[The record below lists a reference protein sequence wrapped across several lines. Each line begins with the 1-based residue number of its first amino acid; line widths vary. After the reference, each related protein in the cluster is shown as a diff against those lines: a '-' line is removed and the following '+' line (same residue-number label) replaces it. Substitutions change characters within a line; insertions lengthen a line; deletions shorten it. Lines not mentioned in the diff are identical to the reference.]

1 MDASL
6 GLSSSSITSVSDPI
20 TWYMSLWHFTFS
32 FPASKTSY
40 SIDDTV
46 LYNVPDGLT
55 DGILNMRP
63 LPSCNKI
70 TPYKMKNNTN
80 KLSSYY

>member
-20 TWYMSLWHFTFS
+20 TWYMSLWHLTFS
-32 FPASKTSY
+32 FPATNTSY

-55 DGILNMRP
+55 DGILVMRP
-63 LPSCNKI
+63 LPN
-70 TPYKMKNNTN
+70 
-80 KLSSYY
+80 